1 MVCMTLSIASRV
13 TRAACIATC
22 SWTALACASKQPD
35 VTGTMEGG
43 GSTADMT
50 TAPNMPAE
58 QNSEDPSPD
67 GAETPSAGDGAT
79 EGPVLAPVVPTME
92 EEPPEGVID
101 FGVSDEP
108 TTEVEVVCAA
118 QAAASELTRVYLAF
132 AVDVSASMWQG
143 PNRFPNKWEPVIRAS
158 EAFFAEPDSAAIS
171 ASLTFFPV
179 GADDA
184 ARCDAATY
192 SLPHVPQRLLPSTDF
207 SGAITALGITAQTP
221 GQNYFASPTLAAFN
235 GTVESL
241 RVIGETDPDAF
252 RAVVLV
258 TDGIPQTCADVN
270 VQTVADAVR
279 ASGIRT
285 YVIGVGNPPQLGAGD
300 NLDELNL
307 IAEAG
312 GTEAAFI
319 VQTNDPAQA
328 QADFKAVI
336 DGIRGVSVSCN
347 IEIPLPPAGTEFVP
361 EKVNV
366 TYGSAS
372 GEDVKLN
379 YDAECASTNSWRYDD
394 PTAPAT
400 IVLCNDTCDAAQR
413 DVTAKVDVEFGCER
427 RGVIR

>member
-1 MVCMTLSIASRV
+1 M
-13 TRAACIATC
+13 
-22 SWTALACASKQPD
+22 D
-35 VTGTMEGG
+35 GTMEGG
-43 GSTADMT
+43 GASVTDMT
-50 TAPNMPAE
+50 TAPNLPAE
-58 QNSEDPSPD
+58 QDPEIPAPD
-67 GAETPSAGDGAT
+67 TGEMPGNGAT

-92 EEPPEGVID
+92 EEMPEGVID

-108 TTEVEVVCAA
+108 TTDVEVVCAA

-143 PNRFPNKWEPVIRAS
+143 DNRFLNKWAPVIRAS
-158 EAFFAEPDSAAIS
+158 EAFFSEPDSAAIS
-171 ASLTFFPV
+171 ASLTFFPT
-179 GADDA
+179 GADEA
-184 ARCDAATY
+184 ARCGDATY

-221 GQNYFASPTLAAFN
+221 GANFFSSPTLAAFN

-241 RVIGETDPDAF
+241 RAIGETDPESF

-258 TDGIPQTCADVN
+258 TDGVPQTCPNVN
-270 VQTVADAVR
+270 VQTVASAVR

-319 VQTNDPAQA
+319 VQTADPVQA

-347 IEIPLPPAGTEFVP
+347 IAIPLPPAGTEFVP

-366 TYGSAS
+366 TYGSAG
-372 GEDVKLN
+372 GEDVKLS
-379 YDAECASTNSWRYDD
+379 YDAECASANSWRYDD
-394 PTAPAT
+394 PTAPTT
-400 IVLCNDTCDAAQR
+400 IVLCNDTCGAAQR

-427 RGVIR
+427 RGVVR

>member
-1 MVCMTLSIASRV
+1 MSGTL
-13 TRAACIATC
+13 
-22 SWTALACASKQPD
+22 
-35 VTGTMEGG
+35 EGG
-43 GSTADMT
+43 GASVTDMT

-58 QNSEDPSPD
+58 QNPD
-67 GAETPSAGDGAT
+67 IPSADDGEMPAT
-79 EGPVLAPVVPTME
+79 GEGVREGPVLAPVAPSMD

-108 TTEVEVVCAA
+108 TTDVEVVCAA

-132 AVDVSASMWQG
+132 AVDISASMWQG
-143 PNRFPNKWEPVIRAS
+143 ANRFLNKWEPVIRAS

-171 ASLTFFPV
+171 ASLTFFPA
-179 GADDA
+179 GANA
-184 ARCDAATY
+184 EAQCGAATY
-192 SLPHVPQRLLPSTDF
+192 SLPHVPQRQLPSTDF
-207 SGAITALGITAQTP
+207 SGAITALGITDQTP
-221 GQNYFASPTLAAFN
+221 GANFFATPTLAAFN

-241 RVIGETDPDAF
+241 RAIGETDPEAF

-258 TDGIPQTCADVN
+258 TDGVPQTCADVS

-312 GTEAAFI
+312 GTETAFI
-319 VQTNDPAQA
+319 VQTADPAQA

-366 TYGSAS
+366 TYGSAG
-372 GEDVKLN
+372 GEDVKLD
-379 YDAECASTNSWRYDD
+379 YDAECTSPNSWRYDD
-394 PTAPAT
+394 PAAPAT
-400 IVLCNDTCDAAQR
+400 IVLCNDTCTAAQR

-427 RGVIR
+427 RGVVR